1 LQLPPNVIAV
11 GRLSDVE
18 RLYPAADI
26 VASSSAFGE
35 GFSNAIAEGMSAG
48 LVPVATN
55 VGDADLILDRVGHI
69 VPPSDAG
76 AFAAALST
84 IAELSPDA
92 RRNLGLQAR
101 SHIVRN
107 FGLQLAVEKYEQL
120 YLDR

>member
-1 LQLPPNVIAV
+1 
-11 GRLSDVE
+11 
-18 RLYPAADI
+18 
-26 VASSSAFGE
+26 
-35 GFSNAIAEGMSAG
+35 M
-48 LVPVATN
+48 ATN

-92 RRNLGLQAR
+92 RPRNLGLQAR
-101 SHIVRN
+101 SHVVRN
-107 FGLQLAVEKYEQL
+107 FALQLAVEKYEQL